1 MTLNFSS
8 YSVFPASIRAD
19 EDFGSTR
26 CDRSAEGFEKPFW
39 ASRGIENPCGNGGDG
54 GRTDRN
60 GSCDP
65 VDLLPSDP
73 FGMELSTTLGNT
85 FTAIAGWIEDFSV
98 NSGDHRVGTGAVFEG
113 LNCYW
118 VSSSAA
124 QLNYGDAYDGWV
136 GERSLGSL
144 GYEAENGVF
153 KHAVDV
159 EEFSDSRDA
168 ESTHSSGGDEG
179 APHEGL
185 LFALGYLG
193 VRDLLSAER
202 VCRSLHSAVQNDPLL
217 WRCISIDSSL
227 SEKIT
232 DDDLLQLSE
241 RAQGNLK
248 CLSLV
253 GCSRITDDGLKH
265 VLENNPRLRKLSVPG
280 CVRLSVAGLINAL
293 KVVKSSGMPGI
304 KHLELGR
311 LFSVSQEQFEELK
324 FLLGID
330 QLQQPKSRKP
340 RFYHLSRSSL
350 ACDDECAI
358 DIEMCPECQKFKL
371 VYDCPSE
378 HCHGEVSKKC
388 RACDV
393 CIPRCIQ
400 CGKCIKDCKYVET
413 FCLEYL
419 CSGCWKQ
426 PAMIPES
433 MEK

>member
-19 EDFGSTR
+19 EDFGSAR
-26 CDRSAEGFEKPFW
+26 CDRSAEGFDKPPLS
-39 ASRGIENPCGNGGDG
+39 SRGIENPYGNGGDG
-54 GRTDRN
+54 GRADRN

-73 FGMELSTTLGNT
+73 FGMELSTTLSNT
-85 FTAIAGWIEDFSV
+85 FTAIAGWIEDFSL
-98 NSGDHRVGTGAVFEG
+98 NSGDRKLGSGAFFEG
-113 LNCYW
+113 LSYHW
-118 VSSSAA
+118 VS
-124 QLNYGDAYDGWV
+124 QLNYGGAYDGWV
-136 GERSLGSL
+136 GQRSSGSL
-144 GYEAENGVF
+144 GYEAKNGVF

-159 EEFSDSRDA
+159 EEFSDSGDA
-168 ESTHSSGGDEG
+168 EIAHSSGGDEG

-193 VRDLLSAER
+193 VQDLLSVER

-217 WRCISIDSSL
+217 WRCIEIDSFL

-241 RAQGNLK
+241 RAQGNLQ
-248 CLSLV
+248 CLILV

-280 CVRLSVAGLINAL
+280 CVRLSVEGLINAL
-293 KVVKSSGMPGI
+293 KVVKSSGMLGI

-324 FLLGID
+324 FLLGTD

-340 RFYHLSRSSL
+340 RFYHLGRSSL
-350 ACDDECAI
+350 ACDDERAI
-358 DIEMCPECQKFKL
+358 DIEMCPGCQKFKL

-378 HCHGEVSKKC
+378 RCHGEVSKC

-393 CIPRCIQ
+393 CIARCIQ
-400 CGKCIKDCKYVET
+400 CGKCIKDCKYFET

-426 PAMIPES
+426 PAMIQES